1 MSAANQFD
9 EKILFIGKD
18 RNSGKPFRPS
28 DWAERLAGSGA
39 SQRQNKRYIY
49 SNNVFPT
56 PIDGIP
62 SLVVSKSLERED
74 PLLYQFLFDFIEQN
88 KLTIISDR
96 RVPINQQKDVKND
109 RREPPSSLSA

>member
-1 MSAANQFD
+1 MPETYKFD

-18 RNSGKPFRPS
+18 RNSGKQFIPA

-49 SNNVFPT
+49 SKLVFPT

-62 SLVVSKSLERED
+62 SLVVSKSLERDD
-74 PLLYQFLFDFIEQN
+74 PLLYQFLLDFVEQN
-88 KLTIISDR
+88 KLTILSDR
-96 RVPINQQKDVKND
+96 RLPINQQKDVKND
-109 RREPPSSLSA
+109 KRESPSSLSA